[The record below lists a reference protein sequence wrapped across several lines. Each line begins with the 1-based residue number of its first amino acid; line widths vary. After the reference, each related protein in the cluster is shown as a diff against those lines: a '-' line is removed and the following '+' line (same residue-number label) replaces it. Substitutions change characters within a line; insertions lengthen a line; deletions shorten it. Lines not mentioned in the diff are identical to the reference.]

1 MRQPPRRRAKI
12 LARAAKPGQGLN
24 EFSPWFAL
32 LRAVAGPG
40 VQVWRMNITPSIHR
54 MNLQIEGW
62 LDVTVKSA
70 ITSSN
75 NHTISRQAIYVA
87 AIPPPPANLSFR
99 WTPCCRWEPPS
110 SNISTGTSTS
120 TWIWST
126 CTSRHKAKARRS
138 HHLKWRVLLVHCSRN
153 RRAEGAVGVETE
165 AEMWR

>member
-12 LARAAKPGQGLN
+12 LARAANGHRQALGL
-24 EFSPWFAL
+24 AL
-32 LRAVAGPG
+32 LREPG
-40 VQVWRMNITPSIHR
+40 QVWRMNITPSIHR

-126 CTSRHKAKARRS
+126 CTSRHKARRS

-153 RRAEGAVGVETE
+153 RRAAGTVGMETE
-165 AEMWR
+165 AKV